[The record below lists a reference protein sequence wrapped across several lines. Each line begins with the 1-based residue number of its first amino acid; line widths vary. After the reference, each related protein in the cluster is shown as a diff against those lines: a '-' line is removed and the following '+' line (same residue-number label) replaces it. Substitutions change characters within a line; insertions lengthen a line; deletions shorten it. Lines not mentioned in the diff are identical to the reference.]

1 MRIIADSSMID
12 VYGMDGLVFHNGFTF
27 SSSQSRGMRLFSTGG
42 EVIVKSIKVYRLKGM
57 NRQGVTHPET
67 NADSPEKGGNSNKE
81 QSVNSLG
88 LILGIGGAVL
98 AGACVTAA
106 VKIMRK
112 KQ

>member
-1 MRIIADSSMID
+1 MLIPLKRAEIAI
-12 VYGMDGLVFHNGFTF
+12 
-27 SSSQSRGMRLFSTGG
+27 
-42 EVIVKSIKVYRLKGM
+42 
-57 NRQGVTHPET
+57 
-67 NADSPEKGGNSNKE
+67 KE